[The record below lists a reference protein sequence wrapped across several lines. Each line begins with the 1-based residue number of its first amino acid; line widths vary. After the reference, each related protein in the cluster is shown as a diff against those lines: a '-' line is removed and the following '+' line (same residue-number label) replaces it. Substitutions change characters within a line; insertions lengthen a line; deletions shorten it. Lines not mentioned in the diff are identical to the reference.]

1 MATTLSKPVTE
12 EEAFLLD
19 CLPCNSLPFLR
30 RLREILDEAHTN
42 SLESL
47 SGEARERARA
57 VMWVLMSQLYG
68 QLATVDL
75 MDEWEALAQRYGYRA
90 R

>member
-1 MATTLSKPVTE
+1 MVTTLSRPVTE

-30 RLREILDEAHTN
+30 RLREILEEARTN
-42 SLESL
+42 TLESL
-47 SGEARERARA
+47 NGEARDRARA

-75 MDEWEALAQRYGYRA
+75 MDEWEDLAQRCGYKA